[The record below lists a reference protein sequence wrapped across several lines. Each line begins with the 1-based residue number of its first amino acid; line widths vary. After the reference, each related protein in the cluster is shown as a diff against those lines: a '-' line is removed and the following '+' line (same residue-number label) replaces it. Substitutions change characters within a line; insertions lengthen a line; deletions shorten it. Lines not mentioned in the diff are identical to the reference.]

1 MHDKHRPFPPPP
13 PYGPPAPPPPYGPH
27 PPAPLP
33 PDYPHFIPGDYCK
46 PPVPAMP
53 PVPSVCEGESLYEAV
68 NNCIDRVNV
77 CMDTY
82 NDVMAECYKTL
93 HNLQRAA
100 EENGAYYGPA
110 DVWTEEGYDADSS
123 AKYYI
128 IHKKHIDR
136 RGQPIFM
143 ELGLAYDNA
152 TNSKIEQSIFSASKV
167 KYADKIVIAQPKTEK
182 GWYGKAIWH
191 GAPIQSDPA
200 AALWTVGFTRAGF
213 MRVYSNGTS
222 VDTMLKDT
230 VENAMGCSGV
240 LIQDGAVTSEM
251 YYNQIPD
258 YDKQTSRVIM
268 GQNIATGEVLI
279 LVTGHEN
286 DVNAKGMTSIAAANI
301 LLQRG
306 ASIAVELCEGESA
319 AACDKGQLM
328 FTPETKTVPT
338 AYCFWY
344 ITRRRFY
351 KNDYEREL
359 AELMQNYG
367 QCIWEGYLNGEKIQD
382 IAADLAA
389 EIDRAQNAENN
400 LDAAIKAEQAR
411 AEAAEGQLNTKI
423 EAETERALAAEKVLD
438 NKISAETDRATA
450 AEADLQEQ
458 ITNEVNRATGVEAD
472 LQEQIT
478 EEVTRAKAREDE
490 IASDLADEVNR
501 ATLEENRLN
510 GLITTETQ
518 RAKDAEAT
526 LQTNIDNEQQARED
540 ADTALGGRID
550 DLSSDVTQ
558 QITDFKTEVNG
569 KLDSMESTI
578 NQMQTTVESLST
590 QVDNL
595 NQNVTN
601 LSGAVSTMQNT
612 VNTLQQNFTSLTEA
626 VAGINDELDKIQS
639 GELTLPYLKKTGD
652 TGTGTFDFTGA
663 TVNVAAPAADSNAT
677 PKKYVD
683 DINTALT
690 AAIDAEEQRATE
702 AEDALGQR
710 IDSEAEARADE
721 DATLNAAIDDLQEQ
735 VTNMTNG
742 TTALPYVKKVG
753 DTMTGALDMGNNKVT
768 NVAAPT
774 EAADAVNK
782 GYVDTAING
791 LTDGTTAMPYVKKA
805 GDTMTGALNLPA
817 PTADAN
823 AANKKYVDDAD
834 AILNAAI
841 QKEVQDRTTAIAGI
855 QTEID
860 GVTGDLS
867 GYLPLTGGT
876 MTGALNVQT
885 PTEDANA
892 ATKAYVDQAVQ
903 NATDPELTGRV
914 EALETSQTQ
923 QDTEISNLKNGTTAL
938 PYIKDTGD
946 TVTGT
951 YDFTGADLTVKTPT
965 VDASPATKAYVDS
978 AVQNA
983 TDPELAERVTAVE
996 NKNTVQDGEIDALQ
1010 TQMQNMQNGTLS
1022 LPYLPLVGG
1031 NVTGAI
1037 TTTRTSFG
1045 DKELV
1050 TKEYV
1055 DSQTGNT
1062 GPTGHM
1068 EFYNS
1073 VKLKTGSSAE
1083 FQLNGSSLLF
1093 IVFAYSSDN
1102 NYTWDGN
1109 LDRFSTINTFAVNP
1123 GDKIYQMNPTDPVQ
1137 FDNLISILCDGQKVT
1152 INALSFMSSSENIGV
1167 FVTCYKF
1174 VADGEQPEPVD
1185 PTTSFTTLSGD
1196 YSSAVTVQGTGS
1208 NKSSNTEALQ
1218 WLVDN
1223 TKGNLY
1229 KFTDHAGTVYWFT
1242 STNAVT
1248 MTGDTVTVAGC
1259 DYVVGEGTMV
1269 YSGGT
1274 LVFTAYS
1281 DAPTGKFTEIEG
1293 SYTVNVT
1300 QKIHDETFSSLT
1312 ESLNYILS
1320 QGGIHMFK
1328 VTDAASGITYYF
1340 STSTDYPTYLTGT
1353 SNVCSSDDQTHVY
1366 TSAVVTL
1373 TPYKPEPPTP
1383 TQNIT
1388 YTDVDYTSESP
1399 KYEGSTGYQQ
1409 ALDFINYTSYKYCYQ
1424 MMYLAKVT
1432 NLYTNTEITSSP
1444 QTIENCAMIGF
1455 GTSNWIGYTGVTIT
1469 DAKLS

>member
-1 MHDKHRPFPPPP
+1 MHDKHRPFP
-13 PYGPPAPPPPYGPH
+13 PPPPYGPH

-128 IHKKHIDR
+128 IHKRHIDR

-200 AALWTVGFTRAGF
+200 AALWTVGFTRGGF

-230 VENAMGCSGV
+230 VENAMGCAGV
-240 LIQDGAVTSEM
+240 LIQDGAITSEM

-258 YDKQTSRVIM
+258 YDTQSSRVIM

-423 EAETERALAAEKVLD
+423 EAETTRATAAEKALD
-438 NKISAETDRATA
+438 DKITAETNRATA

-458 ITNEVNRATGVEAD
+458 ITNEVNRATAREDD

-478 EEVTRAKAREDE
+478 AEVTRAKAREDE

-550 DLSSDVTQ
+550 ALSSDVTQ

-663 TVNVAAPAADSNAT
+663 TVNVAAPAANSNAT
-677 PKKYVD
+677 TKKYVD

-721 DATLNAAIDDLQEQ
+721 DATINATLDSLTEQ
-735 VTNMTNG
+735 VNDLTDG
-742 TTALPYVKKVG
+742 TTVLPYVKKAG
-753 DTMTGALDMGNNKVT
+753 DSMTGALNMQSNKVT

-774 EAADAVNK
+774 ETADAVNK
-782 GYVDTAING
+782 GYVDTAISG

-817 PTADAN
+817 PTENAN
-823 AANKKYVDDAD
+823 AANKKYVDDKD
-834 AILNAAI
+834 AELNAAI
-841 QKEVQDRTTAIAGI
+841 QKEVEDRETAIAGI

-860 GVTGDLS
+860 GVSGDLS

-892 ATKAYVDQAVQ
+892 TTKAYVDQAVQ
-903 NATDPELTGRV
+903 NAKDPELEGRV
-914 EALETSQTQ
+914 EALETSQAT

-965 VDASPATKAYVDS
+965 ADASPATKAYVDS

-983 TDPELAERVTAVE
+983 KDPELAERVTAVE
-996 NKNTVQDGEIDALQ
+996 NKNTVQDGEIDTLQ
-1010 TQMQNMQNGTLS
+1010 TQMQNMQNGTIN
-1022 LPYLPLVGG
+1022 LPYLPLIGG
-1031 NVTGAI
+1031 ALTGAV
-1037 TTTRTSFG
+1037 TTNRQSFG
-1045 DKELV
+1045 ENELV
-1050 TKEYV
+1050 TKQYV
-1055 DSQTGNT
+1055 DSQVGNV
-1062 GPTGHM
+1062 GENGHL
-1068 EFYNS
+1068 EFVNAIY
-1073 VKLKTGSSAE
+1073 LAYGSNASITKQTDE
-1083 FQLNGSSLLF
+1083 KYCLL
-1093 IVFAYSSDN
+1093 A
-1102 NYTWDGN
+1102 
-1109 LDRFSTINTFAVNP
+1109 
-1123 GDKIYQMNPTDPVQ
+1123 
-1137 FDNLISILCDGQKVT
+1137 
-1152 INALSFMSSSENIGV
+1152 
-1167 FVTCYKF
+1167 FVTKGPDNDAISAFLWEGASTEPEWNVMRVTSQTETNITFTPNVTASNGIVIAYKF
-1174 VADGEQPEPVD
+1174 VADGEQPEPID

-1196 YSSAVTVQGTGS
+1196 YSSAISVQGTGS

-1218 WLVDN
+1218 YLVDN

-1259 DYVVGEGTMV
+1259 DYVVGSGAMV

-1274 LVFTAYS
+1274 LVFTKWS
-1281 DAPTGKFTEIEG
+1281 TNPESKFTVLNG
-1293 SYTVNVT
+1293 PYTVNVSGGSGQGYPT
-1300 QKIHDETFSSLT
+1300 ETDALNNLLT
-1312 ESLNYILS
+1312 RDNNHY
-1320 QGGIHMFK
+1320 K
-1328 VTDAASGITYYF
+1328 VTDAVSKITYYIATNDTCTDGQQF
-1340 STSTDYPTYLTGT
+1340 STLGYYVS
-1353 SNVCSSDDQTHVY
+1353 SN
-1366 TSAVVTL
+1366 ANTL
-1373 TPYKPEPPTP
+1373 
-1383 TQNIT
+1383 
-1388 YTDVDYTSESP
+1388 V
-1399 KYEGSTGYQQ
+1399 
-1409 ALDFINYTSYKYCYQ
+1409 
-1424 MMYLAKVT
+1424 MT
-1432 NLYTNTEITSSP
+1432 N
-1444 QTIENCAMIGF
+1444 
-1455 GTSNWIGYTGVTIT
+1455 VTIT
-1469 DAKLS
+1469 LIPCSDPDEGFPPAGATKATVINHNGRLQGNITGDTFEDVLQRTNAQATVTYSGANYKWYSEGSVAGIVVSGDPQVSKIVVWGNQPGSQGDYNTTVEGWVALKNGEWIGKYNDDNFGITP

>member
-13 PYGPPAPPPPYGPH
+13 PYGPFPPPPPYGPH

-53 PVPSVCEGESLYEAV
+53 PVPSVVEGESLYEAV

-123 AKYYI
+123 AKYFI
-128 IHKKHIDR
+128 IHKRHIDR

-167 KYADKIVIAQPKTEK
+167 KYADKILIAQPKTEK

-191 GAPIQSDPA
+191 GAPIQADPA
-200 AALWTVGFTRAGF
+200 ANLWTVGFTRGGF

-230 VENAMGCSGV
+230 VENAMGCAGV
-240 LIQDGAVTSEM
+240 LIQDGAITSEM

-258 YDKQTSRVIM
+258 YDTQTSRVIM

-286 DVNAKGMTSIAAANI
+286 DVNSKGMTAIAAANI

-306 ASIAVELCEGESA
+306 ATIAVELCEGESA

-367 QCIWEGYLNGEKIQD
+367 QCIWEGYLNGVKIQD
-382 IAADLAA
+382 IADDLAA

-423 EAETERALAAEKVLD
+423 EAETTRAEAAEKALD
-438 NKISAETDRATA
+438 AKITAETDRATA
-450 AEADLQEQ
+450 AEANLQEQ
-458 ITNEVNRATGVEAD
+458 ITNEVNRATAAETD

-478 EEVTRAKAREDE
+478 EEVTRAKTREDE
-490 IASDLADEVNR
+490 IAGDLADEVNR

-578 NQMQTTVESLST
+578 SQMQTNVDSLSK

-595 NQNVTN
+595 SQNVTN

-639 GELTLPYLKKTGD
+639 GELALPYLKKTGD

-663 TVNVAAPAADSNAT
+663 TVNVAAPSTDSNAAT
-677 PKKYVD
+677 KKYVD
-683 DINTALT
+683 DINTSLT
-690 AAIDAEEQRATE
+690 ASIDAEEQRATE

-721 DATLNAAIDDLQEQ
+721 DATLNAAIDGLQDQ

-742 TTALPYVKKVG
+742 TTPLPYVKKAG
-753 DTMTGALDMGNNKVT
+753 DSMTGALNMQNNKVT

-774 EAADAVNK
+774 ETADAVNK
-782 GYVDTAING
+782 GYVDTAITG

-817 PTADAN
+817 PTEDAN

-834 AILNAAI
+834 AVLNAAI
-841 QKEVQDRTTAIAGI
+841 QAEAKNRETAITGVLQQI
-855 QTEID
+855 QELETGLE
-860 GVTGDLS
+860 GDLA

-903 NATDPELTGRV
+903 NAKDPELEVRV
-914 EALETSQTQ
+914 EALETSQET
-923 QDTEISNLKNGTTAL
+923 QDTEIANLKSGTTAL

-951 YDFTGADLTVKTPT
+951 YDFTGADLTVKAPT
-965 VDASPATKAYVDS
+965 ADASPATKAYVDS

-983 TDPELAERVTAVE
+983 KDPELEGRVEALETSQG
-996 NKNTVQDGEIDALQ
+996 TQDGKITALETAQ
-1010 TQMQNMQNGTLS
+1010 AEQESRLDNLENGSTA
-1022 LPYLPLVGG
+1022 LPYLKKTGDTG
-1031 NVTGAI
+1031 TGTFNFTGATLQI
-1037 TTTRTSFG
+1037 AEPTQNNNPAS
-1045 DKELV
+1045 KQ
-1050 TKEYV
+1050 YV
-1055 DSQTGNT
+1055 DQAVAAATNPSGAN
-1062 GPTGHM
+1062 GHIVF
-1068 EFYNS
+1068 EDAVFVN
-1073 VKLKTGSSAE
+1073 
-1083 FQLNGSSLLF
+1083 NGSSVT
-1093 IVFAYSSDN
+1093 ITKEN
-1102 NYTWDGN
+1102 N
-1109 LDRFSTINTFAVNP
+1109 DRVCVMTFSTKDASQSSSSSSATFLWDNTASVNP
-1123 GDKIYQMNPTDPVQ
+1123 FING
-1137 FDNLISILCDGQKVT
+1137 FEVT
-1152 INALSFMSSSENIGV
+1152 SMSNTRFVLRAKGGNGV
-1167 FVTCYKF
+1167 IVKYKF
-1174 VADGEQPEPVD
+1174 V
-1185 PTTSFTTLSGD
+1185 S
-1196 YSSAVTVQGTGS
+1196 
-1208 NKSSNTEALQ
+1208 
-1218 WLVDN
+1218 DN
-1223 TKGNLY
+1223 
-1229 KFTDHAGTVYWFT
+1229 
-1242 STNAVT
+1242 
-1248 MTGDTVTVAGC
+1248 
-1259 DYVVGEGTMV
+1259 
-1269 YSGGT
+1269 
-1274 LVFTAYS
+1274 
-1281 DAPTGKFTEIEG
+1281 
-1293 SYTVNVT
+1293 
-1300 QKIHDETFSSLT
+1300 
-1312 ESLNYILS
+1312 
-1320 QGGIHMFK
+1320 
-1328 VTDAASGITYYF
+1328 
-1340 STSTDYPTYLTGT
+1340 
-1353 SNVCSSDDQTHVY
+1353 
-1366 TSAVVTL
+1366 
-1373 TPYKPEPPTP
+1373 
-1383 TQNIT
+1383 
-1388 YTDVDYTSESP
+1388 
-1399 KYEGSTGYQQ
+1399 
-1409 ALDFINYTSYKYCYQ
+1409 
-1424 MMYLAKVT
+1424 
-1432 NLYTNTEITSSP
+1432 
-1444 QTIENCAMIGF
+1444 
-1455 GTSNWIGYTGVTIT
+1455 
-1469 DAKLS
+1469 

>member
-1 MHDKHRPFPPPP
+1 MHDKHRPFP
-13 PYGPPAPPPPYGPH
+13 PPPPYGPH

-53 PVPSVCEGESLYEAV
+53 PVPSVVEGESLYEAV

-123 AKYYI
+123 AKYFI

-167 KYADKIVIAQPKTEK
+167 KYADKILIAQPKTEK

-200 AALWTVGFTRAGF
+200 AALWTVGFTRGGF

-230 VENAMGCSGV
+230 VENAMGCAGV

-258 YDKQTSRVIM
+258 YDKQSSRVIM

-306 ASIAVELCEGESA
+306 ATIAVELCEGESA

-328 FTPETKTVPT
+328 FTPESKTVPT

-382 IAADLAA
+382 IADDLAA

-423 EAETERALAAEKVLD
+423 EAETTRAEAAEKALD
-438 NKISAETDRATA
+438 AKITAETERATA

-458 ITNEVNRATGVEAD
+458 ITNEVNRATAKEDD

-478 EEVTRAKAREDE
+478 AEVTRAKAREDE
-490 IASDLADEVNR
+490 IAGDLADEVNR

-578 NQMQTTVESLST
+578 NQMQTTVGSLTT
-590 QVDNL
+590 QVNNL
-595 NQNVTN
+595 SQNVTN

-639 GELTLPYLKKTGD
+639 GDLDLPYLKRGGD
-652 TGTGTFDFTGA
+652 TGTGTFNFTGA
-663 TVNVAAPAADSNAT
+663 VVNVAAPTENSNAAT
-677 PKKYVD
+677 KKYVD
-683 DINTALT
+683 DINTTLT

-721 DATLNAAIDDLQEQ
+721 DAELNAAIEEVKGQ
-735 VTNMTNG
+735 VENLTDG
-742 TTALPYVKKVG
+742 TTVLPYVKKAG
-753 DTMTGALDMGNNKVT
+753 DTMTGALNMGNNKVT
-768 NVAAPT
+768 NVAAP
-774 EAADAVNK
+774 AANSDAVNK
-782 GYVDTAING
+782 GYVDTAVSG
-791 LTDGTTAMPYVKKA
+791 LTDGTTALPYVKKA

-823 AANKKYVDDAD
+823 ATNKKYVDDKD
-834 AILNAAI
+834 AVLNAAI
-841 QKEVQDRTTAIAGI
+841 QKEVQDRETAIEGI

-885 PTEDANA
+885 PTENANA

-903 NATDPELTGRV
+903 NATDPELTERV
-914 EALETSQTQ
+914 KALETSQAT
-923 QDTEISNLKNGTTAL
+923 QDTEIANLKNGTTAL

-951 YDFTGADLTVKTPT
+951 YNFTGADLTVKAPT
-965 VDASPATKAYVDS
+965 ADASPATKAYVDS

-1010 TQMQNMQNGTLS
+1010 TQMQNLQNGTIN
-1022 LPYLPLVGG
+1022 LPYLPLIGG
-1031 NVTGAI
+1031 ALTGAV
-1037 TTTRTSFG
+1037 TTNRQNFG
-1045 DKELV
+1045 ENELV
-1050 TKEYV
+1050 TKKYV
-1055 DSQTGNT
+1055 DKQVGNT
-1062 GPTGHM
+1062 GEHGHM
-1068 EFYNS
+1068 TFVDT
-1073 VKLKTGSSAE
+1073 VKLAPGASHTFNRESGKDYLI
-1083 FQLNGSSLLF
+1083 Q
-1093 IVFAYSSDN
+1093 IYPYSNTQYYWSGILDISVSGTDN
-1102 NYTWDGN
+1102 LCAT
-1109 LDRFSTINTFAVNP
+1109 TFAVPSGVN
-1123 GDKIYQMNPTDPVQ
+1123 IMN
-1137 FDNLISILCDGQKVT
+1137 DGNTALSNDWFEVKATSSVIT
-1152 INALSFMSSSENIGV
+1152 INPKVYDGTNHMGC
-1167 FVTCYKF
+1167 FVTFYEF
-1174 VADGEQPEPVD
+1174 ATDGDQPTPAPD
-1185 PTTSFTTLSGD
+1185 PSESFTTLSGD
-1196 YSSAVTVQGTGS
+1196 YSSAINVQGTGS
-1208 NKSSNTEALQ
+1208 NKASNTEALQ
-1218 WLVDN
+1218 TLVDG

-1242 STNAVT
+1242 CANAVT
-1248 MTGDTVTVAGC
+1248 MTGDTVTVANC
-1259 DYVVGEGTMV
+1259 DYVVGNGTIV

-1274 LVFTAYS
+1274 LVFTSWAT
-1281 DAPTGKFTEIEG
+1281 DPVNKFTELTG
-1293 SYTVNVT
+1293 PYYTTTYSPQLGPTYENLSTALKYIIAQAGGAKLYKVFDC
-1300 QKIHDETFSSLT
+1300 KKGYAIYFSSRDDIPDDGT
-1312 ESLNYILS
+1312 QYTTAGSNNFVYDTSPYQIQNSRITLN
-1320 QGGIHMFK
+1320 
-1328 VTDAASGITYYF
+1328 
-1340 STSTDYPTYLTGT
+1340 P
-1353 SNVCSSDDQTHVY
+1353 CS
-1366 TSAVVTL
+1366 
-1373 TPYKPEPPTP
+1373 
-1383 TQNIT
+1383 
-1388 YTDVDYTSESP
+1388 
-1399 KYEGSTGYQQ
+1399 YQ
-1409 ALDFINYTSYKYCYQ
+1409 
-1424 MMYLAKVT
+1424 
-1432 NLYTNTEITSSP
+1432 E
-1444 QTIENCAMIGF
+1444 
-1455 GTSNWIGYTGVTIT
+1455 
-1469 DAKLS
+1469 

>member
-1 MHDKHRPFPPPP
+1 MHDHRKPFP
-13 PYGPPAPPPPYGPH
+13 PPPPYGPH

-33 PDYPHFIPGDYCK
+33 PDYPHFIPGDYCR

-53 PVPSVCEGESLYEAV
+53 PVPSVVEGESLYEAV

-82 NDVMAECYKTL
+82 NSVMAECYKTL

-123 AKYYI
+123 AKYFI
-128 IHKKHIDR
+128 IHKRHVDR

-167 KYADKIVIAQPKTEK
+167 KYADKIVVAQPKTEK

-191 GAPIQSDPA
+191 GAPIQADPA
-200 AALWTVGFTRAGF
+200 ANLWTVGFTKGGF
-213 MRVYSNGTS
+213 MRVYSNGTG
-222 VDTMLKDT
+222 VDTMLADT
-230 VENAMGCSGV
+230 VFNAMGCSGV
-240 LIQDGAVTSEM
+240 LIQDGALTSEM

-258 YDKQTSRVIM
+258 YNKQTSRVIM

-423 EAETERALAAEKVLD
+423 EAETTRAEAAEKALD
-438 NKISAETDRATA
+438 DKITAETERATA
-450 AEADLQEQ
+450 EEARLDAKIDAETE
-458 ITNEVNRATGVEAD
+458 RATGVEAD
-472 LQEQIT
+472 LQQQIT

-550 DLSSDVTQ
+550 ALSSDVTQ

-578 NQMQTTVESLST
+578 NQMQTTVESLGT

-639 GELTLPYLKKTGD
+639 GDITLPYLKKTGD
-652 TGTGTFDFTGA
+652 TGTGTFNFTGA
-663 TVNVAAPAADSNAT
+663 TVNVAAPTTDANAAT
-677 PKKYVD
+677 KKYVD
-683 DINTALT
+683 DADKVNAAAIAAETERATNKENELNTAIT
-690 AAIDAEEQRATE
+690 TEKERAEAAESSLSGLINQETTDRKAADNALETKITQEVEDRTE
-702 AEDALGQR
+702 AD
-710 IDSEAEARADE
+710 
-721 DATLNAAIDDLQEQ
+721 NAIKQEIA
-735 VTNMTNG
+735 N
-742 TTALPYVKKVG
+742 
-753 DTMTGALDMGNNKVT
+753 
-768 NVAAPT
+768 
-774 EAADAVNK
+774 
-782 GYVDTAING
+782 
-791 LTDGTTAMPYVKKA
+791 LTDGTTEMPYVKKS

-817 PTADAN
+817 PTEDTN

-834 AILNAAI
+834 DVLNAAI

-860 GVTGDLS
+860 GVSGDLS

-903 NATDPELTGRV
+903 NATDPELAERV
-914 EALETSQTQ
+914 EALETSQAT
-923 QDTEISNLKNGTTAL
+923 QDTEIANLKSGTTAL

-965 VDASPATKAYVDS
+965 ADASPATKAYVDS
-978 AVQNA
+978 KITNL
-983 TDPELAERVTAVE
+983 ENGSTA
-996 NKNTVQDGEIDALQ
+996 
-1010 TQMQNMQNGTLS
+1010 
-1022 LPYLPLVGG
+1022 LPYVKKTGDSMTGVLNMSNNKVT
-1031 NVTGAI
+1031 NVADPTANGDAVNKKYVDDKATETE
-1037 TTTRTSFG
+1037 TT
-1045 DKELV
+1045 L
-1050 TKEYV
+1050 KEYV
-1055 DSQTGNT
+1055 DGHSGGFENAVIVGLYDMTKTRSIPREANNDYLFIILPAIFSNTDTSNLTGT
-1062 GPTGHM
+1062 IR
-1068 EFYNS
+1068 
-1073 VKLKTGSSAE
+1073 
-1083 FQLNGSSLLF
+1083 NGSNQSINGYGYQ
-1093 IVFAYSSDN
+1093 IVAPAGQFTFSGYAYVMV
-1102 NYTWDGN
+1102 Y
-1109 LDRFSTINTFAVNP
+1109 RVAVTP
-1123 GDKIYQMNPTDPVQ
+1123 Q
-1137 FDNLISILCDGQKVT
+1137 
-1152 INALSFMSSSENIGV
+1152 
-1167 FVTCYKF
+1167 
-1174 VADGEQPEPVD
+1174 PVD
-1185 PTTSFTTLSGD
+1185 PATKFNQIDLSNYVGALSG
-1196 YSSAVTVQGTGS
+1196 STVNTAS
-1208 NKSSNTEALQ
+1208 NFKAALQ
-1218 WLVDN
+1218 YILDN
-1223 TKGNLY
+1223 NSGKHFYYG
-1229 KFTDHAGTVYWFT
+1229 TDHAGTTWYFASDTELSALSNDSYTCGNGVQNNGT
-1242 STNAVT
+1242 AVQET
-1248 MTGDTVTVAGC
+1248 FKMNKYEDDPAAKFVTVTGLELSSA
-1259 DYVVGEGTMV
+1259 
-1269 YSGGT
+1269 SGGVKEQSFDT
-1274 LVFTAYS
+1274 LN
-1281 DAPTGKFTEIEG
+1281 DALKQLG
-1293 SYTVNVT
+1293 SYKRKYFYKINGQYFATDDEIVNGKT
-1300 QKIHDETFSSLT
+1300 YETPNELT
-1312 ESLNYILS
+1312 II
-1320 QGGIHMFK
+1320 GG
-1328 VTDAASGITYYF
+1328 
-1340 STSTDYPTYLTGT
+1340 
-1353 SNVCSSDDQTHVY
+1353 
-1366 TSAVVTL
+1366 
-1373 TPYKPEPPTP
+1373 
-1383 TQNIT
+1383 
-1388 YTDVDYTSESP
+1388 
-1399 KYEGSTGYQQ
+1399 
-1409 ALDFINYTSYKYCYQ
+1409 
-1424 MMYLAKVT
+1424 
-1432 NLYTNTEITSSP
+1432 
-1444 QTIENCAMIGF
+1444 TIEH
-1455 GTSNWIGYTGVTIT
+1455 TEGYTVFDDTAVSYIGT
-1469 DAKLS
+1469 AHY

>member
-1 MHDKHRPFPPPP
+1 MHDHCKPFPPPP
-13 PYGPPAPPPPYGPH
+13 PYGPH
-27 PPAPLP
+27 PPQPLP
-33 PDYPHFIPGDYCK
+33 PDYPHFIPGDCCR

-53 PVPSVCEGESLYEAV
+53 PVPSVVEGESLYEAV

-82 NDVMAECYKTL
+82 NSVMAECYKTL

-123 AKYYI
+123 AKYFI
-128 IHKKHIDR
+128 IHKRHVDR

-167 KYADKIVIAQPKTEK
+167 KYADKIVVAQPKTEK

-191 GAPIQSDPA
+191 GAPIQADPA
-200 AALWTVGFTRAGF
+200 ANLWTVGFTKGGF
-213 MRVYSNGTS
+213 MRVYSNGTG
-222 VDTMLKDT
+222 VDTMLADT
-230 VENAMGCSGV
+230 VFNAMGCSGV
-240 LIQDGAVTSEM
+240 LIQDGALTSEM

-258 YDKQTSRVIM
+258 YNKQTSRVIM
-268 GQNIATGEVLI
+268 GQNIATGEVMI

-286 DVNAKGMTSIAAANI
+286 DVNAKGMTSTAAAEI
-301 LLQRG
+301 LRQRG
-306 ASIAVELCEGESA
+306 VTLAVELCEGESA

-423 EAETERALAAEKVLD
+423 EAETTRAEAAEKALD
-438 NKISAETDRATA
+438 AKITAETERAEA

-458 ITNEVNRATGVEAD
+458 ITNEVNRATAAEAD

-490 IASDLADEVNR
+490 IAGDLADEVNR

-550 DLSSDVTQ
+550 ALSSDVTQ

-578 NQMQTTVESLST
+578 NQMQTTVKNLTT
-590 QVDNL
+590 QVGNL
-595 NQNVTN
+595 SQNVTN

-639 GELTLPYLKKTGD
+639 GDLDLPYLKRGGD
-652 TGTGTFDFTGA
+652 TGTGTFNFTGA
-663 TVNVAAPAADSNAT
+663 TVNVAAPTADANAAT
-677 PKKYVD
+677 KKYVD
-683 DINTALT
+683 NADKVNAAAIAAETERATNKENELNTAIT
-690 AAIDAEEQRATE
+690 TE
-702 AEDALGQR
+702 R
-710 IDSEAEARADE
+710 KRAEAAENTLSVLINQETTDRKAAD
-721 DATLNAAIDDLQEQ
+721 NALEAKIANL
-735 VTNMTNG
+735 TNG
-742 TTALPYVKKVG
+742 TTAMPYVKKSG
-753 DTMTGALDMGNNKVT
+753 DTMTGALNMQNHKVT

-774 EAADAVNK
+774 ETADAANK
-782 GYVDTAING
+782 GYVDTAISG

-817 PTADAN
+817 PTENAN

-834 AILNAAI
+834 AVLNAAI
-841 QKEVQDRTTAIAGI
+841 QAETKNRETAITGVLQQIGELETGI
-855 QTEID
+855 E
-860 GVTGDLS
+860 GDLA

-892 ATKAYVDQAVQ
+892 ATKKYVDAAVQ
-903 NATDPELTGRV
+903 NAKDPALTGRV
-914 EALETSQTQ
+914 EALETSQAQ
-923 QDTEISNLKNGTTAL
+923 QDTEIANLKNGTTAL

-951 YDFTGADLTVKTPT
+951 YDFTGADLTVKAPT
-965 VDASPATKAYVDS
+965 AEASPATKAYVDS
-978 AVQNA
+978 KITNL
-983 TDPELAERVTAVE
+983 ENGSTA
-996 NKNTVQDGEIDALQ
+996 
-1010 TQMQNMQNGTLS
+1010 
-1022 LPYLPLVGG
+1022 LPYVKKAGDSMTGVLNMSNNKVT
-1031 NVTGAI
+1031 NVADPTAD
-1037 TTTRTSFG
+1037 G
-1045 DKELV
+1045 D
-1050 TKEYV
+1050 
-1055 DSQTGNT
+1055 
-1062 GPTGHM
+1062 
-1068 EFYNS
+1068 
-1073 VKLKTGSSAE
+1073 
-1083 FQLNGSSLLF
+1083 
-1093 IVFAYSSDN
+1093 
-1102 NYTWDGN
+1102 
-1109 LDRFSTINTFAVNP
+1109 AVNYKTMNAMKTDLESQIENLS
-1123 GDKIYQMNPTDPVQ
+1123 GLLDAANQKIQDLEQRVEELEQNPPQ
-1137 FDNLISILCDGQKVT
+1137 
-1152 INALSFMSSSENIGV
+1152 
-1167 FVTCYKF
+1167 
-1174 VADGEQPEPVD
+1174 PVD
-1185 PTTSFTTLSGD
+1185 PTTKFNQIDLSNYVGSLSG
-1196 YSSAVTVQGTGS
+1196 STV
-1208 NKSSNTEALQ
+1208 NTASDFKAALQ
-1218 WLVDN
+1218 YILDNNPGKHFYYGTDHKGTTWYFASYTELSALSNDSYTCGNGVQNNGTAVQETFKMNKYVEPIEFPPPGYFEQNIERVSLTTYSKGTIVEAFEYVDADPGPN
-1223 TKGNLY
+1223 KYYDNEAERVTIEGVFASAAGKCFAKGNNSEPAIGRIAFNY
-1229 KFTDHAGTVYWFT
+1229 G
-1242 STNAVT
+1242 STWYY
-1248 MTGDTVTVAGC
+1248 GLG
-1259 DYVVGEGTMV
+1259 
-1269 YSGGT
+1269 
-1274 LVFTAYS
+1274 AYS
-1281 DAPTGKFTEIEG
+1281 TT
-1293 SYTVNVT
+1293 
-1300 QKIHDETFSSLT
+1300 
-1312 ESLNYILS
+1312 
-1320 QGGIHMFK
+1320 
-1328 VTDAASGITYYF
+1328 
-1340 STSTDYPTYLTGT
+1340 
-1353 SNVCSSDDQTHVY
+1353 
-1366 TSAVVTL
+1366 
-1373 TPYKPEPPTP
+1373 
-1383 TQNIT
+1383 
-1388 YTDVDYTSESP
+1388 
-1399 KYEGSTGYQQ
+1399 
-1409 ALDFINYTSYKYCYQ
+1409 
-1424 MMYLAKVT
+1424 
-1432 NLYTNTEITSSP
+1432 
-1444 QTIENCAMIGF
+1444 
-1455 GTSNWIGYTGVTIT
+1455 
-1469 DAKLS
+1469 

>member
-1 MHDKHRPFPPPP
+1 MHDKHRPFP
-13 PYGPPAPPPPYGPH
+13 PPPPYGPH

-53 PVPSVCEGESLYEAV
+53 PVPSVVEGESLYEAV

-191 GAPIQSDPA
+191 GAPIQADPA
-200 AALWTVGFTRAGF
+200 ANLWTVGFTRGGF

-230 VENAMGCSGV
+230 VENAMGCAGV

-258 YDKQTSRVIM
+258 YDTQSSRVIM

-306 ASIAVELCEGESA
+306 ATIAVELCEGESA

-328 FTPETKTVPT
+328 FTPESKTVPT

-382 IAADLAA
+382 IADDLAA

-400 LDAAIKAEQAR
+400 LDAAIRAEQAR

-423 EAETERALAAEKVLD
+423 EAETTRAEAAEKALD
-438 NKISAETDRATA
+438 AKITAETERAEA

-458 ITNEVNRATGVEAD
+458 ITNEVNRATAAEAD

-490 IASDLADEVNR
+490 IAGDLADEVNR

-550 DLSSDVTQ
+550 ALSSDVTQ
-558 QITDFKTEVNG
+558 QISDFKTEVNG

-578 NQMQTTVESLST
+578 SQMQTTVESLTT

-595 NQNVTN
+595 SQNVTN

-639 GELTLPYLKKTGD
+639 GDLVLPYLKNTGD
-652 TGTGTFDFTGA
+652 TGTGTYNFTGA
-663 TVNVAAPAADSNAT
+663 IVNVAAPTENSNAAT
-677 PKKYVD
+677 KKYVD
-683 DINTALT
+683 DINTTLS

-721 DATLNAAIDDLQEQ
+721 DVELNAAIEEVKGQ
-735 VTNMTNG
+735 VENLTNG
-742 TTALPYVKKVG
+742 TTVLPYVKKAG

-768 NVAAPT
+768 NVAAP
-774 EAADAVNK
+774 AANSDAVNK
-782 GYVDTAING
+782 GYVDTAVSG
-791 LTDGTTAMPYVKKA
+791 LTDGTTALPYVKKA

-817 PTADAN
+817 PTEDAN

-834 AILNAAI
+834 AVLNAAI
-841 QKEVQDRTTAIAGI
+841 QAETKNRETAITGVLQQIGELETGI
-855 QTEID
+855 E
-860 GVTGDLS
+860 GDLS

-892 ATKAYVDQAVQ
+892 ATKKYVDDAVQ

-914 EALETSQTQ
+914 DALETSQAQ
-923 QDTEISNLKNGTTAL
+923 QDTEIANLKNGTTAL

-965 VDASPATKAYVDS
+965 ADASPATKAYVDS

-1010 TQMQNMQNGTLS
+1010 TQMQNMQNGTIN
-1022 LPYLPLVGG
+1022 LPYLPLIGG
-1031 NVTGAI
+1031 ALTGAV
-1037 TTTRTSFG
+1037 TTNRQNFG
-1045 DKELV
+1045 ENELV
-1050 TKEYV
+1050 TKKYV
-1055 DSQTGNT
+1055 DSQVGNT
-1062 GPTGHM
+1062 GEHGHLEFVDAIYLDTNAKTTVKKEAADKYCIISFADFFTGDK
-1068 EFYNS
+1068 YQTC
-1073 VKLKTGSSAE
+1073 LWIDASSSSR
-1083 FQLNGSSLLF
+1083 LNGVNGNFTTTSANLTAETPVVLF
-1093 IVFAYSSDN
+1093 F
-1102 NYTWDGN
+1102 
-1109 LDRFSTINTFAVNP
+1109 
-1123 GDKIYQMNPTDPVQ
+1123 
-1137 FDNLISILCDGQKVT
+1137 
-1152 INALSFMSSSENIGV
+1152 
-1167 FVTCYKF
+1167 YKF
-1174 VADGEQPEPVD
+1174 IEDGDQPTPPPD

-1196 YSSAVTVQGTGS
+1196 YSSAISVQGTGS
-1208 NKSSNTEALQ
+1208 NKASNTEALQ
-1218 WLVDN
+1218 ALVDG

-1242 STNAVT
+1242 CANAVT

-1259 DYVVGEGTMV
+1259 DYVVGNGTMV

-1274 LVFTAYS
+1274 LVFKAWQAS
-1281 DAPTGKFTEIEG
+1281 PADQFTQLNG
-1293 SYTVNVT
+1293 PYTVDVAVGDGGSTEFDSET
-1300 QKIHDETFSSLT
+1300 QALNALLGR
-1312 ESLNYILS
+1312 LNY
-1320 QGGIHMFK
+1320 HYK
-1328 VTDAASGITYYF
+1328 VTDAVNKVTYYF
-1340 STSTDYPTYLTGT
+1340 STDDTCTDGEPAAIYGDYVISTKSQNKRVWSDGLIMLIPY
-1353 SNVCSSDDQTHVY
+1353 SNPD
-1366 TSAVVTL
+1366 
-1373 TPYKPEPPTP
+1373 
-1383 TQNIT
+1383 
-1388 YTDVDYTSESP
+1388 
-1399 KYEGSTGYQQ
+1399 EG
-1409 ALDFINYTSYKYCYQ
+1409 
-1424 MMYLAKVT
+1424 
-1432 NLYTNTEITSSP
+1432 
-1444 QTIENCAMIGF
+1444 
-1455 GTSNWIGYTGVTIT
+1455 
-1469 DAKLS
+1469 

>member
-258 YDKQTSRVIM
+258 YDKQSSRVIM

-423 EAETERALAAEKVLD
+423 EAETTRAEAAEKALD
-438 NKISAETDRATA
+438 DKITAETNRATA

-639 GELTLPYLKKTGD
+639 GDITLPYLKKTGD

-663 TVNVAAPAADSNAT
+663 TVNVAAPTADANAAT
-677 PKKYVD
+677 KKYVD
-683 DINTALT
+683 DADKVNA
-690 AAIDAEEQRATE
+690 AAITTE
-702 AEDALGQR
+702 R
-710 IDSEAEARADE
+710 KRAEAAENTLSVLINQETTDRKAAD
-721 DATLNAAIDDLQEQ
+721 NALETKIANLTD
-735 VTNMTNG
+735 G
-742 TTALPYVKKVG
+742 TTELPYVKKSG
-753 DTMTGALDMGNNKVT
+753 DSMTGALDMGNNKVT

-774 EAADAVNK
+774 ETADAVNK
-782 GYVDTAING
+782 GYVDTAISG

-805 GDTMTGALNLPA
+805 GDDMRGNLGMSGYSIHNANGYSLSDENLTAFKNYEGEAAIATLSAPNAFKVLNVDTPVKD
-817 PTADAN
+817 TH
-823 AANKKYVDDAD
+823 AATKKYVDDAD
-834 AILNAAI
+834 AVLNAAI
-841 QKEVQDRTTAIAGI
+841 QAETKNRETAITGVLQQIGELETGI
-855 QTEID
+855 E
-860 GVTGDLS
+860 GDLA

-892 ATKAYVDQAVQ
+892 ATKKYVDDAVQ
-903 NATDPELTGRV
+903 NATDPELEGRV
-914 EALETSQTQ
+914 EALETSQAT

-965 VDASPATKAYVDS
+965 ADASPATKAYVDS

-983 TDPELAERVTAVE
+983 TDPELAERVTTVE
-996 NKNTVQDGEIDALQ
+996 NKNTIQDGEIDALQ
-1010 TQMQNMQNGTLS
+1010 TQMQNMQNGTLN

-1055 DSQTGNT
+1055 DGQIGNVGEHGHLVFTDAIYLAYGSSTTLNKQQDEKYCLLAFVTKAPESDAISAFLWEGAASDQEWNVMTVTSQTETSITFRTNT
-1062 GPTGHM
+1062 
-1068 EFYNS
+1068 
-1073 VKLKTGSSAE
+1073 TGS
-1083 FQLNGSSLLF
+1083 NGVVL
-1093 IVFAYSSDN
+1093 A
-1102 NYTWDGN
+1102 
-1109 LDRFSTINTFAVNP
+1109 
-1123 GDKIYQMNPTDPVQ
+1123 
-1137 FDNLISILCDGQKVT
+1137 
-1152 INALSFMSSSENIGV
+1152 
-1167 FVTCYKF
+1167 YKF

-1248 MTGDTVTVAGC
+1248 MTGDTVTVEGC
-1259 DYVVGEGTMV
+1259 DYVTGNGTMV
-1269 YSGGT
+1269 YSNGT
-1274 LVFTAYS
+1274 LVFTAWQASPADQFTQLNGPYTIS
-1281 DAPTGKFTEIEG
+1281 TGVGSVLGFSTE
-1293 SYTVNVT
+1293 
-1300 QKIHDETFSSLT
+1300 T
-1312 ESLNYILS
+1312 EALNKLLDLATNHY
-1320 QGGIHMFK
+1320 K
-1328 VTDAASGITYYF
+1328 VTSVISKVTYYI
-1340 STSTDYPTYLTGT
+1340 STNDTCTDGQPFTTTG
-1353 SNVCSSDDQTHVY
+1353 
-1366 TSAVVTL
+1366 A
-1373 TPYKPEPPTP
+1373 
-1383 TQNIT
+1383 
-1388 YTDVDYTSESP
+1388 
-1399 KYEGSTGYQQ
+1399 
-1409 ALDFINYTSYKYCYQ
+1409 
-1424 MMYLAKVT
+1424 YLASDSNTFIKT
-1432 NLYTNTEITSSP
+1432 NALISLIPSNTPDMSIRRVMHKS
-1444 QTIENCAMIGF
+1444 
-1455 GTSNWIGYTGVTIT
+1455 
-1469 DAKLS
+1469 

>member
-1 MHDKHRPFPPPP
+1 MHDHRKPFPPPP
-13 PYGPPAPPPPYGPH
+13 PYGPH
-27 PPAPLP
+27 PPQPLP
-33 PDYPHFIPGDYCK
+33 PDYPHFIPGDYCR

-200 AALWTVGFTRAGF
+200 ATLWTVGFTRGGF
-213 MRVYSNGTS
+213 MRVYSNGTG
-222 VDTMLKDT
+222 VDTMLADT
-230 VENAMGCSGV
+230 VENAMGCAGV

-258 YDKQTSRVIM
+258 YDKQSSRVIM
-268 GQNIATGEVLI
+268 GQNIATGEVMI

-286 DVNAKGMTSIAAANI
+286 DVNAKGMTSTAAAEI
-301 LLQRG
+301 LRQRG
-306 ASIAVELCEGESA
+306 VTLAVELCEGESA
-319 AACDKGQLM
+319 GACDKGQLM
-328 FTPETKTVPT
+328 FTPENDTVPT

-423 EAETERALAAEKVLD
+423 EAETTRAEAAEKALD
-438 NKISAETDRATA
+438 DKITAETERATA

-550 DLSSDVTQ
+550 ALSSDVTQ

-578 NQMQTTVESLST
+578 NQMQTTVKSLGT

-639 GELTLPYLKKTGD
+639 GDITLPYLKRGGD
-652 TGTGTFDFTGA
+652 TGTGTFNFTGA
-663 TVNVAAPAADSNAT
+663 TVNVAAP
-677 PKKYVD
+677 
-683 DINTALT
+683 
-690 AAIDAEEQRATE
+690 
-702 AEDALGQR
+702 
-710 IDSEAEARADE
+710 
-721 DATLNAAIDDLQEQ
+721 
-735 VTNMTNG
+735 
-742 TTALPYVKKVG
+742 
-753 DTMTGALDMGNNKVT
+753 
-768 NVAAPT
+768 
-774 EAADAVNK
+774 
-782 GYVDTAING
+782 
-791 LTDGTTAMPYVKKA
+791 
-805 GDTMTGALNLPA
+805 
-817 PTADAN
+817 TADAN
-823 AANKKYVDDAD
+823 AATKKYVDDADKVNAAAIAAETERATNKENELNTAITTERKRAEAAENTLSVLINQETTDRKAADNALEAKITQEVEDRTEADNAIKQEIANLTDGTTEMPYVKKSGDTMRGSLNMLGTSIMNAYRIGLNTSNSIAFAKSNDEAAISLFNNNDSYQVLNVSDPVKDTHAATKKYVDDAD
-834 AILNAAI
+834 AVLNAAI
-841 QKEVQDRTTAIAGI
+841 QAETKNRETAITGVLQQI
-855 QTEID
+855 QELETGLE
-860 GVTGDLS
+860 GDLA

-876 MTGALNVQT
+876 MTGALNVPT

-892 ATKAYVDQAVQ
+892 ATKKYVDDAVQ
-903 NATDPELTGRV
+903 NAKDPALTGRV
-914 EALETSQTQ
+914 EALETSQAQ
-923 QDTEISNLKNGTTAL
+923 QDTEIANLKNGTTAL
-938 PYIKDTGD
+938 PYVKKAGD
-946 TVTGT
+946 SMSGVLNMSNNKVTNVADPTENGDAVNYKT
-951 YDFTGADLTVKTPT
+951 MNAMKADLESQIENLSGLLDTANQKIQDLEQRVEELE
-965 VDASPATKAYVDS
+965 
-978 AVQNA
+978 QN
-983 TDPELAERVTAVE
+983 PP
-996 NKNTVQDGEIDALQ
+996 Q
-1010 TQMQNMQNGTLS
+1010 
-1022 LPYLPLVGG
+1022 
-1031 NVTGAI
+1031 
-1037 TTTRTSFG
+1037 
-1045 DKELV
+1045 
-1050 TKEYV
+1050 
-1055 DSQTGNT
+1055 
-1062 GPTGHM
+1062 
-1068 EFYNS
+1068 
-1073 VKLKTGSSAE
+1073 
-1083 FQLNGSSLLF
+1083 
-1093 IVFAYSSDN
+1093 
-1102 NYTWDGN
+1102 
-1109 LDRFSTINTFAVNP
+1109 
-1123 GDKIYQMNPTDPVQ
+1123 
-1137 FDNLISILCDGQKVT
+1137 
-1152 INALSFMSSSENIGV
+1152 
-1167 FVTCYKF
+1167 
-1174 VADGEQPEPVD
+1174 PVD
-1185 PTTSFTTLSGD
+1185 PTTKFNQIDLSNYIGGLSG
-1196 YSSAVTVQGTGS
+1196 STVNTAS
-1208 NKSSNTEALQ
+1208 NFKAALQ
-1218 WLVDN
+1218 YILDN
-1223 TKGNLY
+1223 NSGKHFYYG
-1229 KFTDHAGTVYWFT
+1229 TDHAGTTWYFASDTELSALSNDSYTCGNGVQNNGT
-1242 STNAVT
+1242 AVQEMFKMNKYVEPVEPVLPSWLNGINT
-1248 MTGDTVTVAGC
+1248 EKLTKIYVSGNLFNYNKTGDYYADGGNADLAGYISNVNIMLRQDRFTHYILFATDVQQEG
-1259 DYVVGEGTMV
+1259 DYCAIVVGTNEEITTGINQTFRYVNNNDVSMMTFDGDKRTIQGFGD
-1269 YSGGT
+1269 SNSTGT
-1274 LVFTAYS
+1274 LT
-1281 DAPTGKFTEIEG
+1281 I
-1293 SYTVNVT
+1293 
-1300 QKIHDETFSSLT
+1300 
-1312 ESLNYILS
+1312 
-1320 QGGIHMFK
+1320 
-1328 VTDAASGITYYF
+1328 
-1340 STSTDYPTYLTGT
+1340 STR
-1353 SNVCSSDDQTHVY
+1353 
-1366 TSAVVTL
+1366 
-1373 TPYKPEPPTP
+1373 
-1383 TQNIT
+1383 
-1388 YTDVDYTSESP
+1388 
-1399 KYEGSTGYQQ
+1399 
-1409 ALDFINYTSYKYCYQ
+1409 
-1424 MMYLAKVT
+1424 
-1432 NLYTNTEITSSP
+1432 
-1444 QTIENCAMIGF
+1444 
-1455 GTSNWIGYTGVTIT
+1455 
-1469 DAKLS
+1469 

>member
-27 PPAPLP
+27 PPVPLP
-33 PDYPHFIPGDYCK
+33 PDYPHFIPGDYGK

-200 AALWTVGFTRAGF
+200 AALWTVGFTRGGF

-230 VENAMGCSGV
+230 VENAMGCAGV

-258 YDKQTSRVIM
+258 YDKQSSRVIM

-423 EAETERALAAEKVLD
+423 EAETTRAEAAEKALD
-438 NKISAETDRATA
+438 DKITAETNRATS

-490 IASDLADEVNR
+490 IAGDLADEVNR

-578 NQMQTTVESLST
+578 SQMQTTVESLST

-595 NQNVTN
+595 SQNVTN

-663 TVNVAAPAADSNAT
+663 TVNVAAPAADSNAVT
-677 PKKYVD
+677 KKYVD
-683 DINTALT
+683 DINTSLT

-710 IDSEAEARADE
+710 IDSEAEARADADEAINQSIEEIKQSVE
-721 DATLNAAIDDLQEQ
+721 DVKDDY
-735 VTNMTNG
+735 
-742 TTALPYVKKVG
+742 LPL
-753 DTMTGALDMGNNKVT
+753 TGGQMLGNLDMGGRAIFG
-768 NVAAPT
+768 VADPT
-774 EAADAVNK
+774 SNASAATKKYVDDAVS
-782 GYVDTAING
+782 G

-817 PTADAN
+817 PTEDAN

-834 AILNAAI
+834 AVLNAAI
-841 QKEVQDRTTAIAGI
+841 QAETKNRETAIAGVLQQI
-855 QTEID
+855 GELETGIE
-860 GVTGDLS
+860 GDLA

-885 PTEDANA
+885 PTDDANA
-892 ATKAYVDQAVQ
+892 ATKKYVDDAVQ
-903 NATDPELTGRV
+903 NATDPELEGRV
-914 EALETSQTQ
+914 EALETSQAT

-965 VDASPATKAYVDS
+965 ADASPATKAYVDS
-978 AVQNA
+978 AVENA
-983 TDPELAERVTAVE
+983 TDPELTERVTAVE

-1010 TQMQNMQNGTLS
+1010 TQMQNIQNGTLN
-1022 LPYLPLVGG
+1022 LPYLPLIGG
-1031 NVTGAI
+1031 ALTGAV
-1037 TTTRTSFG
+1037 TTNRENFG
-1045 DKELV
+1045 ENELV
-1050 TKEYV
+1050 TKQYV
-1055 DSQTGNT
+1055 DSQVGNT
-1062 GPTGHM
+1062 GPTGHL
-1068 EFYNS
+1068 EFVDAAKVAKGASITIAREADTDYYFQVYLS
-1073 VKLKTGSSAE
+1073 VASTSSTLGGVI
-1083 FQLNGSSLLF
+1083 FSDWNGDTNRP
-1093 IVFAYSSDN
+1093 SD
-1102 NYTWDGN
+1102 G
-1109 LDRFSTINTFAVNP
+1109 F
-1123 GDKIYQMNPTDPVQ
+1123 
-1137 FDNLISILCDGQKVT
+1137 KVT
-1152 INALSFMSSSENIGV
+1152 ANSSEIIIMNRDSNLSTAI
-1167 FVTCYKF
+1167 FVVYKF
-1174 VADGEQPEPVD
+1174 VSDGEQPEPVD

-1196 YSSAVTVQGTGS
+1196 YNSAVTVQGTGS

-1229 KFTDHAGTVYWFT
+1229 KFTDHAGTVYWF
-1242 STNAVT
+1242 SSVNPVT
-1248 MTGDTVTVAGC
+1248 MSGDTVTVEGC
-1259 DYVVGEGTMV
+1259 NYVVGDSTMV
-1269 YSGGT
+1269 YANGT
-1274 LVFTAYS
+1274 LVFTKYVNPDEGYPPVWPYTTEIQATQLEIPSPNDAAFFDTYEQAYAHS
-1281 DAPTGKFTEIEG
+1281 GGLSGNMVCWKNTTGEIPVTWVGDNGTNMGKASKVTNCLGFSSTSPATCAPVCKVTEGTETGKWM
-1293 SYTVNVT
+1293 S
-1300 QKIHDETFSSLT
+1300 
-1312 ESLNYILS
+1312 
-1320 QGGIHMFK
+1320 
-1328 VTDAASGITYYF
+1328 
-1340 STSTDYPTYLTGT
+1340 STST
-1353 SNVCSSDDQTHVY
+1353 C
-1366 TSAVVTL
+1366 
-1373 TPYKPEPPTP
+1373 
-1383 TQNIT
+1383 
-1388 YTDVDYTSESP
+1388 
-1399 KYEGSTGYQQ
+1399 
-1409 ALDFINYTSYKYCYQ
+1409 NYR
-1424 MMYLAKVT
+1424 
-1432 NLYTNTEITSSP
+1432 
-1444 QTIENCAMIGF
+1444 
-1455 GTSNWIGYTGVTIT
+1455 
-1469 DAKLS
+1469 

>member
-1 MHDKHRPFPPPP
+1 MHDHRKPFPPPP
-13 PYGPPAPPPPYGPH
+13 PYGPH
-27 PPAPLP
+27 PPQPLP
-33 PDYPHFIPGDYCK
+33 PDYPHFIPGDYCC

-53 PVPSVCEGESLYEAV
+53 PVPSVVEGESLYEAV

-82 NDVMAECYKTL
+82 NSVMAECYKTL

-123 AKYYI
+123 AKYFI
-128 IHKKHIDR
+128 IHKRHIDR

-167 KYADKIVIAQPKTEK
+167 KFADKIVVAQPKTEK

-191 GAPIQSDPA
+191 GAPIQADPA
-200 AALWTVGFTRAGF
+200 ANLWTVGFTKGGF
-213 MRVYSNGTS
+213 MRVYSNGTG
-222 VDTMLKDT
+222 VDTMLADT
-230 VENAMGCSGV
+230 VFNAMGCSGV
-240 LIQDGAVTSEM
+240 LIQDGALTSEM

-258 YDKQTSRVIM
+258 YNKQTSRVIM
-268 GQNIATGEVLI
+268 GQNIATGEVMI

-306 ASIAVELCEGESA
+306 ATIAVELCEGESA

-400 LDAAIKAEQAR
+400 LDAAIKAEKAR

-423 EAETERALAAEKVLD
+423 EAETTRAEAAEKALD
-438 NKISAETDRATA
+438 AKITAETERAEA

-458 ITNEVNRATGVEAD
+458 ITNEVNRATAAEAD

-478 EEVTRAKAREDE
+478 EEVTRAKDREDE
-490 IASDLADEVNR
+490 IAGDLADEVNR

-550 DLSSDVTQ
+550 ALSSDVTQ

-578 NQMQTTVESLST
+578 NQMQTTVKSLTT

-595 NQNVTN
+595 SQNVTN

-639 GELTLPYLKKTGD
+639 GDLDLPYLKRGGD
-652 TGTGTFDFTGA
+652 TGTGTFNFTGA
-663 TVNVAAPAADSNAT
+663 TVNVAAPTADANAAT
-677 PKKYVD
+677 KKYVD
-683 DINTALT
+683 DADKVNAAAIAAETERATNKENELNTAIT
-690 AAIDAEEQRATE
+690 TEKERAEAAESSLSGLINQETTDRKAADNALEAKITQE
-702 AEDALGQR
+702 AEDR
-710 IDSEAEARADE
+710 TEAD
-721 DATLNAAIDDLQEQ
+721 NAIKQEIA
-735 VTNMTNG
+735 NLTNG
-742 TTALPYVKKVG
+742 TTAMPYVKKSG
-753 DTMTGALDMGNNKVT
+753 DTMTGALNMQNHKVT

-774 EAADAVNK
+774 ENGDAVNK
-782 GYVDTAING
+782 SYVDTAISG
-791 LTDGTTAMPYVKKA
+791 LTNGTTAMPYVKKA

-817 PTADAN
+817 PTENAN

-834 AILNAAI
+834 AVLNAAI
-841 QKEVQDRTTAIAGI
+841 QAETKNRETAITGVLQQIGELETGI
-855 QTEID
+855 E
-860 GVTGDLS
+860 GDLA

-892 ATKAYVDQAVQ
+892 ATKKYVDDAVQ
-903 NATDPELTGRV
+903 NATDPELEGRV
-914 EALETSQTQ
+914 EALETSQAT

-946 TVTGT
+946 TVTGA

-965 VDASPATKAYVDS
+965 ADGDAVNKKYVDDK
-978 AVQNA
+978 A
-983 TDPELAERVTAVE
+983 TETET
-996 NKNTVQDGEIDALQ
+996 
-1010 TQMQNMQNGTLS
+1010 TL
-1022 LPYLPLVGG
+1022 
-1031 NVTGAI
+1031 
-1037 TTTRTSFG
+1037 
-1045 DKELV
+1045 
-1050 TKEYV
+1050 KEYV
-1055 DSQTGNT
+1055 DEHSGGFENAVIVGLYDMT
-1062 GPTGHM
+1062 
-1068 EFYNS
+1068 
-1073 VKLKTGSSAE
+1073 KTGSIPRKANNDYMFITLPTFSTNYSGG
-1083 FQLNGSSLLF
+1083 LIGTIRNGSNHGHGNE
-1093 IVFAYSSDN
+1093 IVA
-1102 NYTWDGN
+1102 
-1109 LDRFSTINTFAVNP
+1109 STGQFTFA
-1123 GDKIYQMNPTDPVQ
+1123 GDGYVMVYRVA
-1137 FDNLISILCDGQKVT
+1137 VT
-1152 INALSFMSSSENIGV
+1152 
-1167 FVTCYKF
+1167 
-1174 VADGEQPEPVD
+1174 PEPVD
-1185 PTTSFTTLSGD
+1185 PATKFNQIDLSNYVGSLSG
-1196 YSSAVTVQGTGS
+1196 STVNTAS
-1208 NKSSNTEALQ
+1208 NFKAALQ
-1218 WLVDN
+1218 YILDN
-1223 TKGNLY
+1223 NPGKHFYYG
-1229 KFTDHAGTVYWFT
+1229 TDHAGTTWYFASDTELSTLSNDSYTCGNGVQNNGTAVQEMFKMNKYVEPGPDIDQGFPPAGYEK
-1242 STNAVT
+1242 STN
-1248 MTGDTVTVAGC
+1248 
-1259 DYVVGEGTMV
+1259 
-1269 YSGGT
+1269 
-1274 LVFTAYS
+1274 
-1281 DAPTGKFTEIEG
+1281 K
-1293 SYTVNVT
+1293 
-1300 QKIHDETFSSLT
+1300 
-1312 ESLNYILS
+1312 
-1320 QGGIHMFK
+1320 
-1328 VTDAASGITYYF
+1328 ITYVDMTPF
-1340 STSTDYPTYLTGT
+1340 GTYPKSNPGT
-1353 SNVCSSDDQTHVY
+1353 FEKNCKG
-1366 TSAVVTL
+1366 L
-1373 TPYKPEPPTP
+1373 PEPGSGTYMFYWD
-1383 TQNIT
+1383 NIT
-1388 YTDVDYTSESP
+1388 YNVPLGNNGEDISSEYNVLAAISSSDSPGGGSSDYVAIKVHDIKQDYDFWTEDVSAQIQY
-1399 KYEGSTGYQQ
+1399 
-1409 ALDFINYTSYKYCYQ
+1409 
-1424 MMYLAKVT
+1424 
-1432 NLYTNTEITSSP
+1432 
-1444 QTIENCAMIGF
+1444 
-1455 GTSNWIGYTGVTIT
+1455 
-1469 DAKLS
+1469 

>member
-13 PYGPPAPPPPYGPH
+13 PYGPFPPPPPYGPH

-200 AALWTVGFTRAGF
+200 AALWTVGFTRGGF

-258 YDKQTSRVIM
+258 YDQQSSRVIM
-268 GQNIATGEVLI
+268 GQNVATGEVLI

-423 EAETERALAAEKVLD
+423 EAETTRAEAAEKALD
-438 NKISAETDRATA
+438 DKITAETNRATA

-472 LQEQIT
+472 LQQQIT

-578 NQMQTTVESLST
+578 SQMQTTVKSLST

-595 NQNVTN
+595 SQNVTN
-601 LSGAVSTMQNT
+601 LSGAVSTIQNT

-639 GELTLPYLKKTGD
+639 GELPLPYLKKTGD

-663 TVNVAAPAADSNAT
+663 TVNVAAPAADSNAAT
-677 PKKYVD
+677 KKYVD

-721 DATLNAAIDDLQEQ
+721 DATLNATIDDLQEQ

-742 TTALPYVKKVG
+742 TTPLPYVKKAG
-753 DTMTGALDMGNNKVT
+753 DSMTGALDMGNNKVT

-774 EAADAVNK
+774 ETADAVNK
-782 GYVDTAING
+782 GYVDTAIGG
-791 LTDGTTAMPYVKKA
+791 LTDGTTALPYVKKA

-817 PTADAN
+817 PTEDAN

-834 AILNAAI
+834 AVLNAAI
-841 QKEVQDRTTAIAGI
+841 QAETKNRETAITGVLQQIQELETGI
-855 QTEID
+855 E
-860 GVTGDLS
+860 GDLE

-892 ATKAYVDQAVQ
+892 ATKAYVDQAVTD
-903 NATDPELTGRV
+903 ATGGITPDVTQLKSDV
-914 EALETSQTQ
+914 EALQQSQTA
-923 QDTEISNLKNGTTAL
+923 QDTEIANLKNGSTSL
-938 PYIKDTGD
+938 PYIKNTGD

-965 VDASPATKAYVDS
+965 ADASPATKAYVDS
-978 AVQNA
+978 AVENASNPELEGRVDALETSQAQQDAKIDGIINGTTDIAYVKKSGDTMSGALTAPTVIIHSTNEQATDAHITHNSSTHKLAVQNA
-983 TDPELAERVTAVE
+983 
-996 NKNTVQDGEIDALQ
+996 
-1010 TQMQNMQNGTLS
+1010 
-1022 LPYLPLVGG
+1022 
-1031 NVTGAI
+1031 
-1037 TTTRTSFG
+1037 
-1045 DKELV
+1045 
-1050 TKEYV
+1050 
-1055 DSQTGNT
+1055 
-1062 GPTGHM
+1062 
-1068 EFYNS
+1068 
-1073 VKLKTGSSAE
+1073 
-1083 FQLNGSSLLF
+1083 
-1093 IVFAYSSDN
+1093 
-1102 NYTWDGN
+1102 
-1109 LDRFSTINTFAVNP
+1109 
-1123 GDKIYQMNPTDPVQ
+1123 
-1137 FDNLISILCDGQKVT
+1137 
-1152 INALSFMSSSENIGV
+1152 
-1167 FVTCYKF
+1167 
-1174 VADGEQPEPVD
+1174 
-1185 PTTSFTTLSGD
+1185 
-1196 YSSAVTVQGTGS
+1196 
-1208 NKSSNTEALQ
+1208 
-1218 WLVDN
+1218 
-1223 TKGNLY
+1223 
-1229 KFTDHAGTVYWFT
+1229 
-1242 STNAVT
+1242 
-1248 MTGDTVTVAGC
+1248 
-1259 DYVVGEGTMV
+1259 
-1269 YSGGT
+1269 GGT
-1274 LVFTAYS
+1274 LVNLQA
-1281 DAPTGKFTEIEG
+1281 AEP
-1293 SYTVNVT
+1293 V
-1300 QKIHDETFSSLT
+1300 
-1312 ESLNYILS
+1312 
-1320 QGGIHMFK
+1320 
-1328 VTDAASGITYYF
+1328 DAADVVTKNYVDTQIEEKVQSFFLSNVLTGPYFLDRVNLGKDGEITYGKMWDYF
-1340 STSTDYPTYLTGT
+1340 NAHKNKYGVKYTYQFAADPNSSSAAAILGFKNPQTFNSGTNRINQDVFAVMMDDGST
-1353 SNVCSSDDQTHVY
+1353 
-1366 TSAVVTL
+1366 
-1373 TPYKPEPPTP
+1373 TPYYSFR
-1383 TQNIT
+1383 N
-1388 YTDVDYTSESP
+1388 S
-1399 KYEGSTGYQQ
+1399 G
-1409 ALDFINYTSYKYCYQ
+1409 
-1424 MMYLAKVT
+1424 
-1432 NLYTNTEITSSP
+1432 
-1444 QTIENCAMIGF
+1444 TIE
-1455 GTSNWIGYTGVTIT
+1455 
-1469 DAKLS
+1469 LSDM

>member
-1 MHDKHRPFPPPP
+1 MHDKHRPFP
-13 PYGPPAPPPPYGPH
+13 PPPPYGPH

-200 AALWTVGFTRAGF
+200 ASLWTVGFTRGGF

-230 VENAMGCSGV
+230 VENAMGCAGV

-258 YDKQTSRVIM
+258 YDKQSSRVIM
-268 GQNIATGEVLI
+268 GQNVATGEVLI

-286 DVNAKGMTSIAAANI
+286 DVNAKGMTSITAANI

-423 EAETERALAAEKVLD
+423 EAETTRATAAEKALD
-438 NKISAETDRATA
+438 DKITAETNRATA

-472 LQEQIT
+472 LQQQIT

-490 IASDLADEVNR
+490 IAGDLADEVNR

-550 DLSSDVTQ
+550 ALSSDVTH

-578 NQMQTTVESLST
+578 SQMQSTVASLGT

-595 NQNVTN
+595 SQNVTN

-639 GELTLPYLKKTGD
+639 GELALPYLKKTGD

-663 TVNVAAPAADSNAT
+663 TVNVAAPAADSNAAN
-677 PKKYVD
+677 KKYVD
-683 DINTALT
+683 DINTALA

-721 DATLNAAIDDLQEQ
+721 DATLNAAIDELQEQ

-742 TTALPYVKKVG
+742 TTPLPYVKKAG
-753 DTMTGALDMGNNKVT
+753 DSMTGALNMQNNKVT

-774 EAADAVNK
+774 ETADAVNK
-782 GYVDTAING
+782 GYVDTAISG

-817 PTADAN
+817 PTENAN

-834 AILNAAI
+834 AVLNAAI
-841 QKEVQDRTTAIAGI
+841 QAETKNRETAITGVLQQIGELETGI
-855 QTEID
+855 E
-860 GVTGDLS
+860 GDLA

-903 NATDPELTGRV
+903 NAKDPELEGRV
-914 EALETSQTQ
+914 EALETSQET
-923 QDTEISNLKNGTTAL
+923 QDTEIANLKSGTTAL

-965 VDASPATKAYVDS
+965 ADASPATKAYVDS

-983 TDPELAERVTAVE
+983 KDPELAGRVTAVE

-1010 TQMQNMQNGTLS
+1010 TQMQNMQNGTIN
-1022 LPYLPLVGG
+1022 LPYLPLIGG
-1031 NVTGAI
+1031 ALTGAV
-1037 TTTRTSFG
+1037 TTNRKSFG
-1045 DKELV
+1045 DNELV
-1050 TKEYV
+1050 TKQYV
-1055 DSQTGNT
+1055 DSQVGNV
-1062 GPTGHM
+1062 GENGHL
-1068 EFYNS
+1068 EFVNAIY
-1073 VKLKTGSSAE
+1073 LAYGSSASITKQTDE
-1083 FQLNGSSLLF
+1083 KYCLLAF
-1093 IVFAYSSDN
+1093 VTEAANDAVISAYLWEDAA
-1102 NYTWDGN
+1102 T
-1109 LDRFSTINTFAVNP
+1109 
-1123 GDKIYQMNPTDPVQ
+1123 
-1137 FDNLISILCDGQKVT
+1137 GQNWGVMS
-1152 INALSFMSSSENIGV
+1152 INAQSQTNISFTPALSGSNGIV
-1167 FVTCYKF
+1167 IVYKF
-1174 VADGEQPEPVD
+1174 VADGDQPTPPPD
-1185 PTTSFTTLSGD
+1185 PATSFTTLSGD
-1196 YSSAVTVQGTGS
+1196 YSTTVTVQGTGS
-1208 NKSSNTEALQ
+1208 NKASNTEALQ

-1229 KFTDHAGTVYWFT
+1229 KFTDRGGTVYWFT
-1242 STNAVT
+1242 CANAVT
-1248 MTGDTVTVAGC
+1248 MTGYTVTVADC
-1259 DYVVGEGTMV
+1259 DYVVGSGTVV

-1274 LVFTAYS
+1274 LMFLAIGDVGDTMTFAGQQWIISHKTSTEAYLTLNGLSGNSTWDNLDSTCQTWETSHLNASQKAILKNITAGNTSGKVFVATEGQMDGGFSYFNS
-1281 DAPTGKFTEIEG
+1281 DSRRALNEVYWTSSVAGAGGAWYVSSEG
-1293 SYTVNVT
+1293 DLSY
-1300 QKIHDETFSSLT
+1300 
-1312 ESLNYILS
+1312 NYA
-1320 QGGIHMFK
+1320 
-1328 VTDAASGITYYF
+1328 T
-1340 STSTDYPTYLTGT
+1340 STSYGFRPSICIDLT
-1353 SNVCSSDDQTHVY
+1353 
-1366 TSAVVTL
+1366 
-1373 TPYKPEPPTP
+1373 
-1383 TQNIT
+1383 
-1388 YTDVDYTSESP
+1388 
-1399 KYEGSTGYQQ
+1399 
-1409 ALDFINYTSYKYCYQ
+1409 AL
-1424 MMYLAKVT
+1424 
-1432 NLYTNTEITSSP
+1432 
-1444 QTIENCAMIGF
+1444 
-1455 GTSNWIGYTGVTIT
+1455 
-1469 DAKLS
+1469 

>member
-1 MHDKHRPFPPPP
+1 MYDHHKPFPPPP
-13 PYGPPAPPPPYGPH
+13 PYGPH
-27 PPAPLP
+27 PPQPLP
-33 PDYPHFIPGDYCK
+33 PDYPHFIPGDYCR

-200 AALWTVGFTRAGF
+200 ASLWTVGFTRGGF
-213 MRVYSNGTS
+213 MRVYSNGTG
-222 VDTMLKDT
+222 VDTMLADT

-258 YDKQTSRVIM
+258 YDKQSSRVIM

-411 AEAAEGQLNTKI
+411 AEAAEGQLDTKI

-438 NKISAETDRATA
+438 DKITAETERATA
-450 AEADLQEQ
+450 EEARLDAKIDAETE
-458 ITNEVNRATGVEAD
+458 RATGVEAD
-472 LQEQIT
+472 LQQQIT

-518 RAKDAEAT
+518 RAKNAEAT

-540 ADTALGGRID
+540 ADTALGARID
-550 DLSSDVTQ
+550 SLSSDVTQ
-558 QITDFKTEVNG
+558 QINDFKTEVNG

-578 NQMQTTVESLST
+578 SQMQTTVESLGT
-590 QVDNL
+590 QVENL
-595 NQNVTN
+595 SQNVTN

-639 GELTLPYLKKTGD
+639 GDLDLPYLKRGGD
-652 TGTGTFDFTGA
+652 TGTGTFNFTGA
-663 TVNVAAPAADSNAT
+663 TVNVAVPTADANAAT
-677 PKKYVD
+677 KKYVD
-683 DINTALT
+683 DADKVNAAAIAAETERATNKENELNTAIT
-690 AAIDAEEQRATE
+690 TEKERAEAAESSLSGLINQETTDRKAADNALETKITQEVEDRTE
-702 AEDALGQR
+702 AD
-710 IDSEAEARADE
+710 
-721 DATLNAAIDDLQEQ
+721 NAIKQEIANL
-735 VTNMTNG
+735 TDG
-742 TTALPYVKKVG
+742 TTEMPYVKKSG
-753 DTMTGALDMGNNKVT
+753 DTMTGALDMQNHKVT

-774 EAADAVNK
+774 ETADAANK
-782 GYVDTAING
+782 GYVDTAISG

-817 PTADAN
+817 PTENAN

-834 AILNAAI
+834 AVLNAAI
-841 QKEVQDRTTAIAGI
+841 QKEVQDRTTAIEGI

-885 PTEDANA
+885 PTDDANA
-892 ATKAYVDQAVQ
+892 ATKKYVDDAVQ
-903 NATDPELTGRV
+903 NATDPELAERV
-914 EALETSQTQ
+914 EALETSQAT
-923 QDTEISNLKNGTTAL
+923 QDTEIANLKSGTTAL

-951 YDFTGADLTVKTPT
+951 YDFTGANLTVKAPT
-965 VDASPATKAYVDS
+965 ADASPATKAYVDTKITGLENGS
-978 AVQNA
+978 
-983 TDPELAERVTAVE
+983 TA
-996 NKNTVQDGEIDALQ
+996 
-1010 TQMQNMQNGTLS
+1010 
-1022 LPYLPLVGG
+1022 LPYVKKTGDTMTGVL
-1031 NVTGAI
+1031 NMSNNKVTSVADPTANGDAVNKKYVDDKATETE
-1037 TTTRTSFG
+1037 TT
-1045 DKELV
+1045 L
-1050 TKEYV
+1050 KEYV
-1055 DSQTGNT
+1055 DEHSSGFGNAVIVGLYDMTKTRSIPREANNDYLFIILPAIFSNTDTSNLTGTIRN
-1062 GPTGHM
+1062 
-1068 EFYNS
+1068 
-1073 VKLKTGSSAE
+1073 GSNQGLNGYGYGIAASAE
-1083 FQLNGSSLLF
+1083 QFTFSGD
-1093 IVFAYSSDN
+1093 AYVMV
-1102 NYTWDGN
+1102 Y
-1109 LDRFSTINTFAVNP
+1109 RVAVTP
-1123 GDKIYQMNPTDPVQ
+1123 Q
-1137 FDNLISILCDGQKVT
+1137 
-1152 INALSFMSSSENIGV
+1152 
-1167 FVTCYKF
+1167 
-1174 VADGEQPEPVD
+1174 PVD
-1185 PTTSFTTLSGD
+1185 PATKFNQINLSNYVGSLSG
-1196 YSSAVTVQGTGS
+1196 STV
-1208 NKSSNTEALQ
+1208 NTANNFKAALQ
-1218 WLVDN
+1218 YILDN
-1223 TKGNLY
+1223 NSGKHFYYG
-1229 KFTDHAGTVYWFT
+1229 TDHAGTTWYFASDTELSALSNDSYTCGNGVQNNGT
-1242 STNAVT
+1242 AVKET
-1248 MTGDTVTVAGC
+1248 FKMNKYSEPIEFPPPGYANHTIRQVTVGNPTTGTFDEAFEYVDAFLGHNKYY
-1259 DYVVGEGTMV
+1259 DYQAEVIIGGKCKCFVNVHSNAPDIVNTSGRIAYYYNGTWYYGEG
-1269 YSGGT
+1269 
-1274 LVFTAYS
+1274 
-1281 DAPTGKFTEIEG
+1281 
-1293 SYTVNVT
+1293 
-1300 QKIHDETFSSLT
+1300 
-1312 ESLNYILS
+1312 
-1320 QGGIHMFK
+1320 
-1328 VTDAASGITYYF
+1328 
-1340 STSTDYPTYLTGT
+1340 
-1353 SNVCSSDDQTHVY
+1353 
-1366 TSAVVTL
+1366 
-1373 TPYKPEPPTP
+1373 
-1383 TQNIT
+1383 
-1388 YTDVDYTSESP
+1388 
-1399 KYEGSTGYQQ
+1399 
-1409 ALDFINYTSYKYCYQ
+1409 YC
-1424 MMYLAKVT
+1424 V
-1432 NLYTNTEITSSP
+1432 IP
-1444 QTIENCAMIGF
+1444 
-1455 GTSNWIGYTGVTIT
+1455 
-1469 DAKLS
+1469 